1 MSEDLR
7 PSRRRQPD
15 GRGVT
20 VSQRLVNALRER
32 ILSGDME
39 PGSRI
44 VIDSLCDRYNVSHI
58 PVREALRILE
68 GEGLLTHVPNHGTH
82 VANLSATEID
92 SLYDVRILLE
102 PPLILRSCR
111 VKTPA
116 DVRAA
121 QRALDLMAGL
131 DPVSDPVD
139 FQNAHRDFHASLI
152 VPAATP
158 VTRKILEP
166 IWQHVQRY
174 LILMYHLPEIPPLG
188 GAQHEEILAAWR
200 DGEDACAG
208 LLQDHLENGRQQIA
222 AAIANSSVMVATA
235 GD

>member
-1 MSEDLR
+1 
-7 PSRRRQPD
+7 
-15 GRGVT
+15 
-20 VSQRLVNALRER
+20 
-32 ILSGDME
+32 ME

-44 VIDSLCDRYNVSHI
+44 VIDSLRDRYNVSHI

-82 VANLSATEID
+82 VADLSAPEID

-102 PPLILRSCR
+102 PSLILRSCR
-111 VKTPA
+111 VKTPN
-116 DVRAA
+116 DVQAA
-121 QRALDLMAGL
+121 QRALETMANL
-131 DPVSDPVD
+131 DPVADPVE

-174 LILMYHLPEIPPLG
+174 LILMYRLPEIPPLG

-208 LLQDHLENGRQQIA
+208 LLQDHLENGRQQIGA
-222 AAIANSSVMVATA
+222 ALSTRSAASTTA
-235 GD
+235 RD